1 MTWRLNT
8 IFYFA
13 QHLCLNCYHFNMQLI
28 FFFTLLVYLTFF
40 LFHLE
45 SCACFTLIAPQC
57 PPATGQVLQGC
68 AESPWTRLA
77 PQHSH
82 PPASTC
88 GTYVSISPQCL
99 LVSAYASAILSDPC
113 TYSWTLQSLLE
124 ISLLTLKQG
133 LQFCEIHQTVDSSS
147 GGQPVS
153 YHLVLVPTAFPL
165 AVSPRSVFVS
175 ASRRPS

>member
-28 FFFTLLVYLTFF
+28 VFYIVDIFYIF

-57 PPATGQVLQGC
+57 PPATGQALQGC

-77 PQHSH
+77 PQPSH

-99 LVSAYASAILSDPC
+99 LVSAYTSVVLSDPC
-113 TYSWTLQSLLE
+113 TYSWTLQSLLG
-124 ISLLTLKQG
+124 ISLLTLKRG

-153 YHLVLVPTAFPL
+153 YHVVLVPTAFPL
-165 AVSPRSVFVS
+165 AVFPQSVFVS
-175 ASRRPS
+175 ASWRPS